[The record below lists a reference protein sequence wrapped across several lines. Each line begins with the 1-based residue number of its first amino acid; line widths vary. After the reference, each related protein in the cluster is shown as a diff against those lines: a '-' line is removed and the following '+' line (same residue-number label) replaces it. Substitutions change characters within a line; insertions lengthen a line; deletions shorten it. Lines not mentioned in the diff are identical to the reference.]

1 MMYSIR
7 IITKEGTREYALDA
21 SPERTILDA
30 LEIIRSGGEQRLHYR
45 HSCHHGSCGTCG
57 AIINGKPRLM
67 CLTRLGNLSTRTIV
81 LEPLSK
87 VEALDGVA
95 VFPGQFFD
103 SLPDT
108 DYLKNTDGS
117 AAAIGLDMPEIR
129 YRDVPELDVKP
140 KRLEDC
146 IECGLC
152 ASACPVSKD
161 FIGPAACAHIHIET
175 VKHPETSHALLA
187 RAFESDGA
195 PACKRAFEC
204 SRVCPQGVAPGKHIT
219 ALLMTKQM
227 RGTGH

>member
-1 MMYSIR
+1 MMYSIH
-7 IITKEGTREYALDA
+7 IITKEGTREYAIDA

-30 LEIIRSGGEQRLHYR
+30 LEIIRSGTERHPHYR

-67 CLTRLGNLSTRTIV
+67 CLTRLGSLGTETIV

-87 VEALDGVA
+87 AETLDGVA
-95 VFPGQFFD
+95 IFPGQLFD

-117 AAAIGLDMPEIR
+117 AATIELDIPEIL
-129 YRDVPELDVKP
+129 YRDGPELDAKP

-152 ASACPVSKD
+152 TSACPVSKD

-187 RAFESDGA
+187 RAFEPDGA
-195 PACKRAFEC
+195 PACERAFEC

>member
-1 MMYSIR
+1 MMYSIQ
-7 IITKEGTREYALDA
+7 IKTQDGTRQYALEA

-30 LEIIRSGGEQRLHYR
+30 LEIIRSGGEKNLHYR

-57 AIINGKPRLM
+57 AVINGKPRLM
-67 CLTRLGNLSTRTIV
+67 CLTRLGSLGAGTIV

-87 VEALDGVA
+87 AETLDGVA
-95 VFPGQFFD
+95 VFPGRLFD
-103 SLPDT
+103 SLPNT

-117 AAAIGLDMPEIR
+117 AAAIELAVPEIR
-129 YRDVPELDVKP
+129 YRDIPELGAKP

-152 ASACPVSKD
+152 TAACPVSKD

-175 VKHPETSHALLA
+175 VKHPETSQTLLA
-187 RAFESDGA
+187 RAFEPDGA
-195 PACKRAFEC
+195 PACERAFEC

-219 ALLMTKQM
+219 ALLMTRQV

>member
-1 MMYSIR
+1 MIYSIQ
-7 IITKEGTREYALDA
+7 IITKKGTREYALEA
-21 SPERTILDA
+21 NPEMTVLDA
-30 LEIIRSGGEQRLHYR
+30 LEVIRSGGEKCLHYR

-57 AIINGKPRLM
+57 AIINEKPRLM
-67 CLTRLGNLSTRTIV
+67 CLTRLGNLGTRTIV

-87 VEALDGVA
+87 AETLNGVA
-95 VFPGQFFD
+95 VFPGQLFD

-117 AAAIGLDMPEIR
+117 AASIGLGVPEIR
-129 YRDVPELDVKP
+129 YRNVSKLDAKP

-152 ASACPVSKD
+152 TAACPVSKD

-175 VKHPETSHALLA
+175 IKHPETSNALLA
-187 RAFESDGA
+187 RAFEPDGA
-195 PACKRAFEC
+195 PACERAFEC

-219 ALLMTKQM
+219 ALIMTKQM
-227 RGTGH
+227 RGTGR